1 MIRERIYITIVVLVG
16 LAVAVVFNTFPRSTF
31 SALEKRELA
40 TFPAFSWNRLAD
52 GSFTRDVSSWFSD
65 SEPYRDVFMEVSM
78 HLKDWI
84 RISTPGEQ
92 ITFHAS
98 TSSFPESSVS
108 TVPDSIGDIADMVE
122 SDSLG
127 GPEIIDGSA
136 KIANAG
142 IIIVGSGPDVRALM
156 AFGGTGKG
164 NTAYPDAANL
174 YYNTFN
180 GSVRVYCMIIPTAI
194 EFYCP
199 EKVRSHTRS
208 QKATIDNF
216 YAHLTAGVKGIDAIS
231 ALAPH
236 TSEAIYLRTDHHWA
250 PLGAYYAAREFAAV
264 AGVPFRDLSSYD
276 QKVIHRYVGSMYGYS
291 QDIAVKNA
299 PEDFVYYVPRGIDYS
314 ATYITYTIDEEYHVT
329 SESKPRKGPF
339 FYHQRDGSG
348 NAYCTFMGSDTK
360 ITQVRTGTHNG
371 RRVLILKDSFGNAIP
386 GYLFFSFEEVHVV
399 DYRYFTKNMTSY
411 VEDHQITDILFANNV
426 FSACSPHTGRT
437 YARFLTQK
445 GGIVVHHKTDSVPA
459 NPSDSQNE
467 QQDAKPV
474 APKDTTE
481 SLITN
486 KESK

>member
-1 MIRERIYITIVVLVG
+1 MISKRLYITIIALVA
-16 LAVAVVFNTFPRSTF
+16 LTVAVVFNTFPRSTF

-40 TFPAFSWNRLAD
+40 TFPTFSWERLAD
-52 GSFTRDVSSWFSD
+52 GSFTSDVSSWFSD

-78 HLKDWI
+78 QLKHWM
-84 RISTPGEQ
+84 RISLPGEEQ
-92 ITFHAS
+92 VTFHAS
-98 TSSFPESSVS
+98 TSSIPESTASAI
-108 TVPDSIGDIADMVE
+108 PDSIGEMAPM
-122 SDSLG
+122 DSLG
-127 GPEIIDGSA
+127 GGEIIDGSA

-174 YYNTFN
+174 YYKTFN
-180 GSVRVYCMIIPTAI
+180 GAVRVYCMVIPTAI

-216 YAHLTAGVKGIDAIS
+216 YAHLSPGVKGIDALS

-236 TSEAIYLRTDHHWA
+236 TSEPIYLRTDHHWA
-250 PLGAYYAAREFAAV
+250 PLGAYYAAREFATV
-264 AGVPFRDLSSYD
+264 AGVPFRDLSAYD
-276 QKVIHRYVGSMYGYS
+276 EKVIHRYVGSMYGYS

-299 PEDFVYYVPRGIDYS
+299 PEDFVYYVPHGADYS
-314 ATYITYTIDEEYHVT
+314 VTYITYTIDEEYHVT
-329 SESKPRKGPF
+329 SESKPRKGPY

-360 ITQVRTGTHNG
+360 ITQVRTGVHNG
-371 RRVLILKDSFGNAIP
+371 RRLLILKDSFGNAIP

-411 VEDHQITDILFANNV
+411 VEDHHITDILFANNV

-437 YARFLTQK
+437 YARYLTQK
-445 GGIVVHHKTDSVPA
+445 GGIVVPHKTDSL
-459 NPSDSQNE
+459 QE
-467 QQDAKPV
+467 AKPAV
-474 APKDTTE
+474 PQDTIE

>member
-1 MIRERIYITIVVLVG
+1 MISKRIYITIVALVA

-40 TFPAFSWNRLAD
+40 SFPEFSWKRLAD

-78 HLKDWI
+78 YLKDWM
-84 RISTPGEQ
+84 RITLPGDGEQ
-92 ITFHAS
+92 VTFHAS
-98 TSSFPESSVS
+98 TSSFPESSVI
-108 TVPDSIGDIADMVE
+108 PDSIGAMAQM
-122 SDSLG
+122 DSLG
-127 GPEIIDGSA
+127 SQEIIDGSA

-142 IIIVGSGPDVRALM
+142 IIIIGSGPEVRALM

-164 NTAYPDAANL
+164 NTVYSDAANL
-174 YYNTFN
+174 YYKTFN
-180 GSVRVYCMIIPTAI
+180 GAVRVYCMIIPTAI

-216 YAHLTAGVKGIDAIS
+216 YAHLAPGVKGVDALS
-231 ALAPH
+231 ALSAH
-236 TSEAIYLRTDHHWA
+236 TNEAIYLRTDHHWA
-250 PLGAYYAAREFAAV
+250 PLGAYYAAREFASA

-314 ATYITYTIDEEYHVT
+314 ATYINYTIDEEYHVT
-329 SESKPRKGPF
+329 SEAKPRKGPF

-360 ITQVRTGTHNG
+360 ITQVKTGTHNG
-371 RRVLILKDSFGNAIP
+371 RRVLILKDSFGNALP
-386 GYLFFSFEEVHVV
+386 GYLFYSFEEVHVV

-437 YARFLTQK
+437 YVRFLNQK
-445 GGIVVHHKTDSVPA
+445 GGIVVPHQTDSVPA
-459 NPSDSQNE
+459 NQPDSQDSQE
-467 QQDAKPV
+467 QEVKPV
-474 APKDTTE
+474 APQDTIE
-481 SLITN
+481 NLITN